1 VSVATNLAVANR
13 GDVRY
18 QIILIA
24 INVVSL
30 LFFCFHDIYKQY
42 CHNLPYNPYIPKH
55 YFYYVIYF
63 IKINNI

>member
-1 VSVATNLAVANR
+1 VKAGKKEESHTEARRHGGERGGEGVSVATNLAVANR

-30 LFFCFHDIYKQY
+30 LFFLFS
-42 CHNLPYNPYIPKH
+42 
-55 YFYYVIYF
+55 
-63 IKINNI
+63 